1 MVLISSKIDS
11 GNITH
16 VASERGSEGVA
27 EQVRLRVRDDPYST
41 FEQKTFKQ
49 VSE

>member
-1 MVLISSKIDS
+1 MVLISSKFDS

-49 VSE
+49 VNE